1 MDSKKVSIMVLL
13 DMSKTFDLTRHDIL
27 LSKVQNLDFSQ
38 GTLDS
43 FQSYF
48 SNRQQRFQ
56 IGDAVS
62 KVLPL
67 EFGVP
72 QGSILGPVLC
82 TIYVNDLLSV
92 PKRCLSAS
100 YVDDCKLHLSFSP
113 AELTRSIYALN
124 EDLMRIS
131 QWCCKRSLLINP
143 DKTKVLAVGVPQLL
157 QKLSSFSI
165 TLFDKELASVPVVF
179 LDTRF
184 SYNEHITKTASNC
197 LLN

>member
-1 MDSKKVSIMVLL
+1 MQFLKYSHS
-13 DMSKTFDLTRHDIL
+13 SSEFR
-27 LSKVQNLDFSQ
+27 
-38 GTLDS
+38 
-43 FQSYF
+43 
-48 SNRQQRFQ
+48 
-56 IGDAVS
+56 
-62 KVLPL
+62 KVLFWVQFCVQYTL
-67 EFGVP
+67 TTSF
-72 QGSILGPVLC
+72 
-82 TIYVNDLLSV
+82 LSV

-100 YVDDCKLHLSFSP
+100 YVDDCKLYLSFSP

-165 TLFDKELASVPVVF
+165 TLFDKELAPVPVVKDLSVF

-184 SYNEHITKTASNC
+184 SYNEHTTKTASNC